1 MFFSR
6 RYSPPL
12 GKGEGEK
19 ILFIR
24 YSALG
29 DILIATPFA
38 RALKE
43 RYPKSELIWLA
54 ACPYER
60 ILEGQPYIDGIL
72 PWDRRLDNK
81 AFFQLLRRIR
91 AMRFTRIVSLQGT
104 DRGALMALFSGVPQ
118 RFCTAGKWEFLYNGG
133 KSSSFWETYDIPV
146 PEGPGSGF
154 VTTEKM
160 IKSASDI
167 LGEVKPPFLLAAIG
181 ASKEVK
187 QWPARNWVE
196 FCRKACDN
204 GIPVVLAGDGAEE
217 LEKAEE
223 ICGSVSSDLLYD
235 LVGRIPLSVLGGVV
249 GTASLVLAGDTGI
262 LNMARIMG
270 VPSMALLG
278 PTPLPV
284 GVGLMDPEQV
294 FSADCSYLGCG
305 KNHCRKA
312 CLESVEA
319 ENVFQAVATAWKS
332 KFSQ

>member
-1 MFFSR
+1 MLFSQP
-6 RYSPPL
+6 YLPPL

-29 DILIATPFA
+29 DILLATPFA

-43 RYPKSELIWLA
+43 KYPESELTWLA
-54 ACPYER
+54 ACPYEQ
-60 ILEGQPYIDGIL
+60 ILEGQPYINRIL

-81 AFFQLLRRIR
+81 GFFQLLRRIR

-104 DRGALMALFSGVPQ
+104 DRGALMTLFSGVTQ
-118 RFCTAGKWEFLYNGG
+118 RFCTAGKWEFIYNGG
-133 KSSSFWETYDIPV
+133 KSSFWESHDIPV

-167 LGEVKPPFLLAAIG
+167 LGEVKSPFLLAAIG

-204 GIPVVLAGDGAEE
+204 GIPVVLAGEGEE
-217 LEKAEE
+217 ERAKGEE
-223 ICGSVSSDLLYD
+223 ICSGISNPLLFN

-249 GTASLVLAGDTGI
+249 GMASLVLAGDTGI

-278 PTPLPV
+278 PTRLPG
-284 GVGLMDPEQV
+284 GVGLMEPEHV
-294 FSADCSYLGCG
+294 FIAECSDVGCG
-305 KNHCRKA
+305 KNHCGKS
-312 CLESVEA
+312 CLGSIQA
-319 ENVFQAVATAWKS
+319 EEVFQAVSA
-332 KFSQ
+332 FF

>member
-1 MFFSR
+1 MLFSQPYLAPR
-6 RYSPPL
+6 

-43 RYPKSELIWLA
+43 RYPESELIWLA

-72 PWDRRLDNK
+72 PWDRTLDNK
-81 AFFQLLRRIR
+81 AFFQLLCTIR
-91 AMRFTRIVSLQGT
+91 AMRFTRVVSLQGT
-104 DRGALMALFSGVPQ
+104 DRGALMALSSGVPQ
-118 RFCTAGKWEFLYNGG
+118 RFCTAGKWEFIYNGE
-133 KSSSFWETYDIPV
+133 KSSFWETHDIPV
-146 PEGPGSGF
+146 PEDSGSGF
-154 VTTEKM
+154 VATEKM
-160 IKSASDI
+160 IISASDI
-167 LGEVKPPFLLAAIG
+167 IGEVKPPFLLAAIG

-204 GIPVVLAGDGAEE
+204 GIPVVLAGEGEE
-217 LEKAEE
+217 ERAKGEE
-223 ICGSVSSDLLYD
+223 ICSGVSNTLLFN

-249 GTASLVLAGDTGI
+249 GMASLVLAGDTGI

-270 VPSMALLG
+270 VPCMALLG

-284 GVGLMDPEQV
+284 GVGLRKPEHV
-294 FSADCSYLGCG
+294 FMAGCSDIGCQ
-305 KNHCRKA
+305 KANCRKS
-312 CLESVEA
+312 CLGSIQSEE
-319 ENVFQAVATAWKS
+319 VFQVISA
-332 KFSQ
+332 FF